1 MGAQPQERV
10 QWGPCAS
17 PSTHSLGPNVCTA
30 SDCPSLCYPQAP
42 WATCALHCIALT
54 PPPPLFSPPL
64 PYRLCGQHARRA
76 ALCQCGQGSRDAS
89 AGEGGQGYEVGCVRP
104 LHQGKG
110 QDCFHVR
117 PWVTIRP
124 IS

>member
-54 PPPPLFSPPL
+54 PPPPSFPL
-64 PYRLCGQHARRA
+64 RCRTGSVDNTRA
-76 ALCQCGQGSRDAS
+76 ALHFANAAKAVVMHPQVK
-89 AGEGGQGYEVGCVRP
+89 GGRAMRLGVCV
-104 LHQGKG
+104 H
-110 QDCFHVR
+110 C
-117 PWVTIRP
+117 IREKAKTV
-124 IS
+124 SM